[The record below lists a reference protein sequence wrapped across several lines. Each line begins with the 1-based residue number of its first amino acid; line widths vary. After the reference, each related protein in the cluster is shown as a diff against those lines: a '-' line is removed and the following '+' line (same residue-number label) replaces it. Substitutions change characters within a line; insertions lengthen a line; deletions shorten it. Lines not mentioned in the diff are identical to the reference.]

1 MFPIVLYVARRALL
15 YGIAYG
21 IMLTAVVVAVTE
33 LTGHGREGGRLEAAA
48 VVGAGLCA
56 VLVLG
61 QFGVGLAHVRAVRAA
76 GRPAELAAVRVGQHG
91 ESELAASPAEVREAA
106 ARALKTLYG
115 RPARSDGDGQLSAV
129 RPGSRQRMAQRIVVR
144 VEAAGGPERSVVRVS
159 SAPRLGLSAW
169 DMGQGAREV
178 AEVLEAVRRRVG

>member
-1 MFPIVLYVARRALL
+1 MPRIVLYVARRALL

-21 IMLTAVVVAVTE
+21 VTLTAVVVAVTE
-33 LTGHGREGGRLEAAA
+33 LTGQGREGDRLQAAA

-76 GRPAELAAVRVGQHG
+76 GRPVELAAVRVGQHG
-91 ESELAASPAEVREAA
+91 ESELAAAPAEVREAA

-115 RPARSDGDGQLSAV
+115 RPSRSDDGQLSAV
-129 RPGSRQRMAQRIVVR
+129 RPGSRQRLAQRIWVQ